1 MNRMNDN
8 TGDASV
14 LICSENTVRG
24 YKATILLGNLLLMFC
39 SR

>member
-14 LICSENTVRG
+14 LICSENTVRE
-24 YKATILLGNLLLMFC
+24 YKTTILLGNLPLMFC